1 MPQRLTV
8 RQTSALRP
16 GDRIVS
22 VGATITY
29 RPARTVATALGPIEP
44 GSPVHGVRLV
54 NPDPDSLLELV
65 LYPSQVD
72 GLALVIERD

>member
-1 MPQRLTV
+1 MTRLTV
-8 RQTSALRP
+8 THAADLQA
-16 GDRIVS
+16 GDRILS

-29 RPARTVATALGPIEP
+29 RTPREVAAPLAPIEP
-44 GSPVHGVRLV
+44 GSPVLGVRLV
-54 NPDPDSLLELV
+54 NPDPASPLELV

>member
-1 MPQRLTV
+1 MTRLTV
-8 RQTSALRP
+8 TLAADLQA

-22 VGATITY
+22 VGPTITY
-29 RPARTVATALGPIEP
+29 RTPREVAAALAPIAP
-44 GSPVHGVRLV
+44 GSPVLGVRLV
-54 NPDPDSLLELV
+54 NPDPASPLELV

>member
-1 MPQRLTV
+1 M
-8 RQTSALRP
+8 A
-16 GDRIVS
+16 
-22 VGATITY
+22 A
-29 RPARTVATALGPIEP
+29 ALGPIEP

-54 NPDPDSLLELV
+54 NPDPDPDSSLELV

>member
-1 MPQRLTV
+1 MSQRVTIT
-8 RQTSALRP
+8 RAADLRA

-22 VGATITY
+22 VAPTITY
-29 RPARTVATALGPIEP
+29 RPPRTVAAPLGPIEP

-54 NPDPDSLLELV
+54 NPDPTSTLELV